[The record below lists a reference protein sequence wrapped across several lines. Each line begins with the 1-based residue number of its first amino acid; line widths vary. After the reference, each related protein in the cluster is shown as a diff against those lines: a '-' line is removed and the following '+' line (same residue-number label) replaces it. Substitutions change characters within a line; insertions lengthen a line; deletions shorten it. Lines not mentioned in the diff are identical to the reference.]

1 MQVSDTFPYFN
12 LIVYALA
19 VLVITGSM
27 LLISFF
33 LGQRHQ
39 EKATG
44 EPYESGIVST
54 GGARLRFSAQFY
66 IVAVFFVVFDLE
78 AVFIVAWAIAF
89 RELSWAG
96 FWGISVFIGVLLI
109 ILIYEW
115 RNGALDIAPS
125 GKKILK
131 HLDKIKVDKSI

>member
-1 MQVSDTFPYFN
+1 MQASDTFPYFN
-12 LIVYALA
+12 LIVYTLA
-19 VLVITGSM
+19 VLAITGSM
-27 LLISFF
+27 LLISYF

-44 EPYESGIVST
+44 EPYESGIVSS
-54 GGARLRFSAQFY
+54 GGARLRFSAHFY

-89 RELSWAG
+89 RELSWVG
-96 FWGISVFIGVLLI
+96 FWGITIFIVELLI
-109 ILIYEW
+109 ILVYVW
-115 RNGALDIAPS
+115 RNGALDIALS

-131 HLDKIKVDKSI
+131 HLDKIKADKSI

>member
-1 MQVSDTFPYFN
+1 VQVSDTFPYFN

-54 GGARLRFSAQFY
+54 GGARLRFSAHFY
-66 IVAVFFVVFDLE
+66 IVAVFFVIFDLE
-78 AVFIVAWAIAF
+78 AVFIVAWAVAF

-96 FWGISVFIGVLLI
+96 FWGVAIFIFVLLI
-109 ILIYEW
+109 ILVYEW
-115 RNGALDIAPS
+115 RNGALDFATS

-131 HLDKIKVDKSI
+131 HLPISKPGKQI